1 MVSRIRRNRIKWAV
15 ITAILLSGVLLL
27 SVIIVAPRISWTMR
41 EEQDRA
47 HSIKAVM
54 ADLRYERRI
63 KLIRQELDTLKESGQ
78 YTALFLSMY
87 SIDSYDTYWL
97 SHWRGLETFKAEMI
111 MENGRELAG
120 TLAYLRELDAVPDTV
135 LLGLDPECLE
145 EEYPLEDS
153 LLKMVKET
161 PETEYEILL
170 VNPAVEYFRAK
181 SEEEQ
186 RSILNRYEKAARLCM
201 QEENVK
207 VYFACD
213 REWLVCNNGNYQGD
227 KALTED
233 VATALLAYYTRDE
246 YRLTWDDIEERM
258 EDARE
263 LIDDWR
269 GDDRMLED
277 MRDWTL
283 VFIGDSTYGNF
294 SGSLAVTGV
303 VEAFTGAK
311 VLNCGYG
318 GMAAAYGNPEHPEAT
333 AMGDLL
339 KVIEEG
345 GSEITALRADSPAVL
360 SGAGLRESVGQGENT
375 VFFIAFGIND
385 YINAIPVSSDDRYAC
400 DTYMGAMRTGI
411 EKLRDM
417 FPLGR
422 IVLQTPNFMKYNGFG
437 TIPTGEAE
445 NVFEDYVDAVEILA
459 EEYGLTVLDFYRELG
474 IDRDNYAQ
482 CLADEIHLNEA
493 SRFDMA
499 MHILENLR

>member
-1 MVSRIRRNRIKWAV
+1 
-15 ITAILLSGVLLL
+15 
-27 SVIIVAPRISWTMR
+27 
-41 EEQDRA
+41 
-47 HSIKAVM
+47 
-54 ADLRYERRI
+54 
-63 KLIRQELDTLKESGQ
+63 
-78 YTALFLSMY
+78 
-87 SIDSYDTYWL
+87 
-97 SHWRGLETFKAEMI
+97 

-318 GMAAAYGNPEHPEAT
+318 GMAAAYGNRNTWRLP
-333 AMGDLL
+333 LW
-339 KVIEEG
+339 
-345 GSEITALRADSPAVL
+345 EI
-360 SGAGLRESVGQGENT
+360 
-375 VFFIAFGIND
+375 
-385 YINAIPVSSDDRYAC
+385 C
-400 DTYMGAMRTGI
+400 
-411 EKLRDM
+411 
-417 FPLGR
+417 
-422 IVLQTPNFMKYNGFG
+422 
-437 TIPTGEAE
+437 
-445 NVFEDYVDAVEILA
+445 
-459 EEYGLTVLDFYRELG
+459 
-474 IDRDNYAQ
+474 
-482 CLADEIHLNEA
+482 
-493 SRFDMA
+493 SR
-499 MHILENLR
+499 